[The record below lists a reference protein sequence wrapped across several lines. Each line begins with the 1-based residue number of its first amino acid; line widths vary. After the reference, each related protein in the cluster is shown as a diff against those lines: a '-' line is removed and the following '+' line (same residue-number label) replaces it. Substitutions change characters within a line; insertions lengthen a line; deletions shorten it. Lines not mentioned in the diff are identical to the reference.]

1 MSEIFQFPSVLYS
14 WLTDTRQHGRLLSGP
29 IRMEYLNVLEWTDKM
44 SVGSEALDEDH
55 KRLIGMLKELNIALK
70 AGSPAETIRDIMT
83 ELSAYADYHFAAEE
97 RVLRM
102 ARYEGLE
109 EHIEAHNKW
118 RERLVEMKT
127 TLEGKADRR
136 SALKLSDFLSDWLI
150 RHILGDDQKFKPAL
164 AALAN
169 RRKPEQDSGG
179 APPATES

>member
-14 WLTDTRQHGRLLSGP
+14 WLTDTRQHGKLLSGP

-118 RERLVEMKT
+118 RERLVEMKA

-179 APPATES
+179 TPPATES